1 MQRKTKIIFAIV
13 FIIEILA
20 IFLISFGILYFDNQN
35 KELSI
40 KKDELAS
47 IITNSKKD
55 YDEYLQDYEFYVNI
69 DSKLEALYDEYYTN
83 IAKLEEKIEAGE
95 SDRKIAYLTF
105 DDGPYKLT
113 DKVLDILKENNIK
126 ATFFCIGKTEVDDKY
141 QRIVNEGHVL
151 ANHTYS
157 HAITK
162 GLYNSVES
170 FISQIE
176 KQEEHLYN
184 ITGYRTTLMRFPGG
198 SSQAKGLKDDIINAL
213 HEKGYNYVD
222 WNAETGDGSDAKM
235 AQQGAFEWYSQSMK
249 NQKILVLLMHDYSD
263 ATVGSLQRIINDL
276 QDKNYLILP
285 LNNKSM
291 MAK

>member
-20 IFLISFGILYFDNQN
+20 IFLITFGILYFDNQN
-35 KELSI
+35 KELST

-170 FISQIE
+170 FISQ
-176 KQEEHLYN
+176 
-184 ITGYRTTLMRFPGG
+184 TT
-198 SSQAKGLKDDIINAL
+198 K
-213 HEKGYNYVD
+213 
-222 WNAETGDGSDAKM
+222 
-235 AQQGAFEWYSQSMK
+235 
-249 NQKILVLLMHDYSD
+249 
-263 ATVGSLQRIINDL
+263 
-276 QDKNYLILP
+276 
-285 LNNKSM
+285 
-291 MAK
+291 

>member
-1 MQRKTKIIFAIV
+1 MKQYSNMNHELIRKEEEFSSKITQ
-13 FIIEILA
+13 
-20 IFLISFGILYFDNQN
+20 GH
-35 KELSI
+35 
-40 KKDELAS
+40 
-47 IITNSKKD
+47 KD
-55 YDEYLQDYEFYVNI
+55 YNEYVQDYEFYVNI
-69 DSKLEALYDEYYTN
+69 DSKLEELYDEYYTN

-95 SDRKIAYLTF
+95 SDKKIAYLTF

-113 DKVLDILKENNIK
+113 DRVLDILKENNIK

-141 QRIVNEGHVL
+141 QRIVDEGHVL

-162 GLYNSVES
+162 GLYDSVDS
-170 FISQIE
+170 FIKQIE
-176 KQEEHLYN
+176 KQEEHLFN

-198 SSQAKGLKDDIINAL
+198 SSQAKGLKEDIINAL
-213 HEKGYNYVD
+213 HERGYNYVD
-222 WNAETGDGSDAKM
+222 WNSETGDGSDAKL
-235 AQQGAFEWYSQSMK
+235 AQQGTYEWYLSTMK
-249 NQKILVLLMHDYSD
+249 NQNILVLLMHDYNES
-263 ATVGSLQRIINDL
+263 TVNNLQRIINDL